1 MESEQKYTLDSY
13 FVEDEFVV
21 ALKRFKTRTA
31 MKIANN
37 IDENISV
44 FPINAFTS
52 TILGG
57 MVFDDDDNP
66 ITFAL
71 EIIKEEGSHPTLTDI
86 KIISMDEYLDL
97 YNLNL
102 IIKNGEKRSTEGDT

>member
-1 MESEQKYTLDSY
+1 
-13 FVEDEFVV
+13 
-21 ALKRFKTRTA
+21 

-37 IDENISV
+37 IDENISA
-44 FPINAFTS
+44 FPTNDFTS

-57 MVFDDDDNP
+57 MVFDDEDNP

-86 KIISMDEYLDL
+86 QGDI
-97 YNLNL
+97 
-102 IIKNGEKRSTEGDT
+102 NG

>member
-13 FVEDEFVV
+13 FVEDEFVA
-21 ALKRFKTRTA
+21 ALKRFQTRTA
-31 MKIANN
+31 MKIANH

-44 FPINAFTS
+44 FPTNDLTS

-57 MVFDDDDNP
+57 MVFEDTDNP
-66 ITFAL
+66 VTFAL

-86 KIISMDEYLDL
+86 KTISMDEYLDL

-102 IIKNGEKRSTEGDT
+102 IIKNREERSKGGNT

>member
-1 MESEQKYTLDSY
+1 MESEQKYILDSY
-13 FVEDEFVV
+13 FVEDEFVA

-31 MKIANN
+31 MKIAHT
-37 IDENISV
+37 IDENISN
-44 FPINAFTS
+44 FPDNDFTS

-57 MVFDDDDNP
+57 MVFEDGDNP

-86 KIISMDEYLDL
+86 KAISMDEYLDL

>member
-1 MESEQKYTLDSY
+1 MESEQKYIGDSY
-13 FVEDEFVV
+13 FADDEFVM
-21 ALKRFKTRTA
+21 ALKKFNTRTA
-31 MKIANN
+31 MKIANH

-44 FPINAFTS
+44 FPTNDLTS

-57 MVFDDDDNP
+57 MVFEDTANP
-66 ITFAL
+66 VTFTL

-86 KIISMDEYLDL
+86 KSISMDEYLDL

-102 IIKNGEKRSTEGDT
+102 IIKNGEKRSTEGNT